1 MIFISFQPQKP
12 QVRFFVWSNFSDLA
26 LSRTAIC
33 QFFAFF
39 LKKIR
44 GLSKW
49 VFIRAKT
56 LIQSNAD
63 SLETTNILAKSQNS
77 AKYFLSANKKLG
89 LDFLNNVTR
98 T

>member
-12 QVRFFVWSNFSDLA
+12 QVRFFVWSNFSALA
-26 LSRTAIC
+26 LSRTASC
-33 QFFAFF
+33 QFFAF
-39 LKKIR
+39 LKKFR

-63 SLETTNILAKSQNS
+63 SLETTNIFAKSQNS

>member
-12 QVRFFVWSNFSDLA
+12 QVRFFVWSNFSALA

-56 LIQSNAD
+56 LIQRRPKQRRLTWNF
-63 SLETTNILAKSQNS
+63 EYKF
-77 AKYFLSANKKLG
+77 FLSAKKKLG
-89 LDFLNNVTR
+89 LNY
-98 T
+98 